1 MSESISSGDAAG
13 MAGKP
18 VKDSC
23 VVVSQVMQPSDANP
37 AGNVHGGTIMKL
49 IDTAAGVV
57 AVRHS
62 RSNAVTA
69 SVDRLDFH
77 HPTFIGD
84 LLIISASLNMTGKT
98 SMEIGV
104 RAEAENLASGK
115 RRHIASAYLTYVAM
129 DADLKPCPILPVIPE
144 TAEEK
149 RRNHEAQFRRKARL
163 AEKQFEK
170 ESVTP
175 PV

>member
-1 MSESISSGDAAG
+1 
-13 MAGKP
+13 
-18 VKDSC
+18 
-23 VVVSQVMQPSDANP
+23 
-37 AGNVHGGTIMKL
+37 
-49 IDTAAGVV
+49 
-57 AVRHS
+57 
-62 RSNAVTA
+62 
-69 SVDRLDFH
+69 
-77 HPTFIGD
+77 
-84 LLIISASLNMTGKT
+84 MTGKT

-149 RRNHEAQFRRKARL
+149 RRNHEAQVRRKARL